1 MSLWDAMA
9 EYPKYGWRPALIK
22 SIPRLRLV
30 EPALFVS
37 SVIPCLFV
45 KPNVFFDVNAP
56 FGLQPLI
63 PLFSKRARI
72 MLKCVTSR
80 LFCWIQVSLEKN
92 QMLVKGTSTSN
103 IRKLWF
109 SQSLHDFAIKI
120 TKQIPTNHFLAP
132 GLPGVAWDCPAAPA
146 WRLSGGSVF
155 RNPWAFP
162 HRKHHQFP
170 YLGHGD
176 GSKPWYLVNPKIAGK
191 WMFIPLKMVL
201 IGIDPYP
208 HFKDVFSEFSDK
220 FQICSVGKYW
230 NITENDGFQ
239 GTWLPRKGT
248 NGPTRYGEQYREQL
262 YVGGKSSIIMYVY
275 IYMYIY
281 IVNYNII

>member
-1 MSLWDAMA
+1 MFFF
-9 EYPKYGWRPALIK
+9 WRKCPIRVAAIDSPIFKKGQDYVEMCHFAPFLLDP
-22 SIPRLRLV
+22 SIPWKK
-30 EPALFVS
+30 S
-37 SVIPCLFV
+37 
-45 KPNVFFDVNAP
+45 
-56 FGLQPLI
+56 
-63 PLFSKRARI
+63 
-72 MLKCVTSR
+72 
-80 LFCWIQVSLEKN
+80 
-92 QMLVKGTSTSN
+92 MLVKGTSTSN

-208 HFKDVFSEFSDK
+208 HFKDVYSEFSDK

-262 YVGGKSSIIMYVY
+262 YVGCKSSIIMYVY
-275 IYMYIY
+275 IYIYMYIY
-281 IVNYNII
+281 S